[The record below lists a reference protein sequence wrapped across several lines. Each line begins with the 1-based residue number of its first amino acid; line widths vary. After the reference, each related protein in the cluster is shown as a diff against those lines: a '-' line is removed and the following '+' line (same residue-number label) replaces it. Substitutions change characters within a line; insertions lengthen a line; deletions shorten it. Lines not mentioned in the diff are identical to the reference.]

1 MKFKDRTYIGL
12 YHNPETGLWA
22 KQTMKNYKNG
32 KTFSWKPI
40 EKFPPRFQAKIT
52 MLNLAGFDVKVPGVG
67 RLKKSERHKGLI
79 AYYLDYENWY
89 MKDTKETS

>member
-1 MKFKDRTYIGL
+1 MKFKDREYIGL

-40 EKFPPRFQAKIT
+40 EKFPPRFLPKIT
-52 MLNLAGFDVKVPGVG
+52 MLNVAGFDVRIPYIG
-67 RLKKSERHKGLI
+67 RLRKSQKHKGLHV
-79 AYYLDYENWY
+79 YFLFNEHWY
-89 MKDTKETS
+89 FKDTKETS